1 MNACARKGGRGG
13 ACHNWKT
20 HMKAWRAFG
29 GEGGGVKKKVVR
41 LTDGAIKTTFP
52 RKRR

>member
-1 MNACARKGGRGG
+1 MNACARKWG

-20 HMKAWRAFG
+20 HMNAWIAL
-29 GEGGGVKKKVVR
+29 EGGKKKVVR

-52 RKRR
+52 RKRC